1 MRPSHRRP
9 GLLSVGTLL
18 GTAAVLVGC
27 SATPQVNQPAQP
39 AGPTPIE
46 HIHEL
51 TVDASSGVLV
61 VATHEGIYDVSI
73 ASDAAATFT
82 GPRAGLDFDPMGFV
96 IAGDTTYASGH
107 PGPTTPGSFGTPNLG
122 LISSTDNGMTW
133 TNISLTGQTDF
144 HALAVGPPSSEGGA
158 ALVYGI
164 DTSKPAIQRSSDG
177 GVTWAD
183 GADLVARD
191 ILADP
196 IVPGKLYATTEAGVL
211 VSEDDAVTFHL
222 DAAAPNL
229 YLIDIDTAQQQLV
242 GVDASGSVWRRAT
255 DTWIRGGTVTGV
267 AQAFT
272 SHDGRVYVADDRG
285 IAFTDDDGATWDVLK
300 TQ

>member
-1 MRPSHRRP
+1 MRTSHLRS
-9 GLLSVGTLL
+9 GLIVTGTLL

-27 SATPQVNQPAQP
+27 AATPQENQPARP
-39 AGPTPIE
+39 AGAAPFE

-51 TVDASSGVLV
+51 TVDASGGVLV
-61 VATHEGIYDVSI
+61 AATHEGIYDVLI
-73 ASDAAATFT
+73 APDGAATFT

-107 PGPTTPGSFGTPNLG
+107 PGPTTPSSFGAPNLG
-122 LISSTDNGMTW
+122 LIASTDNGMTW

-144 HALAVGPPSSEGGA
+144 HALAVGPPSDEGGA

-211 VSEDDAVTFHL
+211 VSDDDAVTFHL
-222 DAAAPNL
+222 DEAAPNL
-229 YLIDIDTAQQQLV
+229 YLIDIDSARQQLV
-242 GVDASGSVWRRAT
+242 GVDASGSVWRRTT

-285 IAFTDDDGATWDVLK
+285 IAFSDDDGATWSVLK
-300 TQ
+300 AQ

>member
-1 MRPSHRRP
+1 MRIFHRRSA
-9 GLLSVGTLL
+9 LLTVGTLL
-18 GTAAVLVGC
+18 GIAAVLVGC
-27 SATPQVNQPAQP
+27 SATPKENPVPQP
-39 AGPTPIE
+39 AGAAPFE

-51 TVDASSGVLV
+51 TVDASGGVLV
-61 VATHEGIYDVSI
+61 AATHEGIYDVSI
-73 ASDAAATFT
+73 ASDGAATFT

-122 LISSTDNGMTW
+122 LIASTDNGMTW

-144 HALAVGPPSSEGGA
+144 HALAIGAPFDEGGA

-229 YLIDIDTAQQQLV
+229 YLIDIDSARQQLV
-242 GVDASGSVWRRAT
+242 GVDTSGSVWRRTAAT
-255 DTWIRGGTVTGV
+255 WVRGGTVTG
-267 AQAFT
+267 APQAFT

-285 IAFTDDDGATWDVLK
+285 IAFTDDDGATWRVPK